1 MGKKKSNSKV
11 SEAAEEE
18 TKKNNDSSDIFKS
31 LFGRDATEEQGLGL
45 GLGSELDSYSIRNG
59 DIDMNEEEDLKKKKK
74 KKREKSNLDENLSEK
89 VNEDDSEMVKKK
101 KKELNS
107 DKLELIEE
115 EEKKL
120 KRKKEAKSDSDGKL
134 VVPHVVSIDEK
145 SLVERNG
152 EELKEKK
159 KKKRKRDEIEEAY
172 EAKTYGVVATLVG
185 KEEGNKGKKVGEKR
199 KSMDDPA
206 EMMVS
211 KEGFDDE
218 AKLVRTI
225 FVGNLPLKLK
235 KKNLLK
241 EFSQF
246 GEVESLRI
254 RSVPIVDSKT
264 PRKGAIMKGKINESV
279 DSVHAYIV
287 FKDEKSAQASLSH
300 NMAVVGGNHIR
311 VDKACPPRKKLKG
324 DSAPVYDNQRTAFV
338 GNLPFDVKD
347 EEVYQLF
354 CGINQLESS
363 IEAVRVIR
371 DPNSSLGKGIAYV
384 LFKTKEAA
392 NQVIRRRYLKIRDR
406 VLRIYHAKPDAKPS
420 KKRNLPSTPADNSSQ
435 KRLAYTSNGSH
446 QDKTKNKTALSYQ
459 GLRASKSTE
468 KKEGQKKD
476 GFRPRT
482 GQHGNQKP
490 SIAVGAEVK
499 HREKKRP
506 AVAARKAKALKVV
519 GASKQTGMKRKPESR
534 TPDSFH
540 RNKKFRKLK

>member
-1 MGKKKSNSKV
+1 MGKKTKSNSKV
-11 SEAAEEE
+11 SEAAAEEG
-18 TKKNNDSSDIFKS
+18 TKNNDSSDIFKS
-31 LFGRDATEEQGLGL
+31 LFGRNATEEQGLGL
-45 GLGSELDSYSIRNG
+45 GLQLESQTIRRKG
-59 DIDMNEEEDLKKKKK
+59 DINTNEEDDLKKK
-74 KKREKSNLDENLSEK
+74 EKSNLDANIPETG
-89 VNEDDSEMVKKK
+89 NEDDSEKVKKRK
-101 KKELNS
+101 KKNKELKEVES
-107 DKLELIEE
+107 ELVEG
-115 EEKKL
+115 EEKKV
-120 KRKKEAKSDSDGKL
+120 KRKKEAIPDSDEKL
-134 VVPHVVSIDEK
+134 VVPNVEQSFVAERK
-145 SLVERNG
+145 S
-152 EELKEKK
+152 EEIGGDLKEM

-172 EAKTYGVVATLVG
+172 ESKNYGVVATLEG

-218 AKLVRTI
+218 AKLVRTV

-235 KKNLLK
+235 KKIVLK

-324 DSAPVYDNQRTAFV
+324 DITPVYDNQRTAFV

-347 EEVYQLF
+347 EEIYQLF
-354 CGINQLESS
+354 CGTNQLESN

-392 NQVIRRRYLKIRDR
+392 NQVIRRRHLKIRDR
-406 VLRIYHAKPDAKPS
+406 ILRLYHAKPDATPS
-420 KKRNLPSTPADNSSQ
+420 KKRNLPSTPAENSSQ
-435 KRLAYTSNGSH
+435 KRLAYTSSDSH
-446 QDKTKNKTALSYQ
+446 QDKNKTKIKTALSYQ
-459 GLRASKSTE
+459 GLKASKSTE
-468 KKEGQKKD
+468 KKESQKKD

-482 GQHGNQKP
+482 GQHGKQKP
-490 SIAVGAEVK
+490 STAVKAEVK

-506 AVAARKAKALKVV
+506 AVAARKAKSLKVA
-519 GASKQTGMKRKPESR
+519 GASKQAGVKRKSESR